1 MVPATCQFR
10 ASFSVRAIC
19 IALSSVCVLCLVSL
33 FGSSAAVASC
43 GDYLMTGKG
52 HLTGNGGQMPS
63 HNQAAQHESS
73 NADGP
78 ALPLKPCSGP
88 QCRKSNPIPAMPV
101 PPVPTTSTSHEALLV
116 ETVSLKLPSLDRV
129 LAEAA
134 VGASVGCQSRL
145 ERPPRG

>member
-33 FGSSAAVASC
+33 FGSSAEASC

-52 HLTGNGGQMPS
+52 SMPG
-63 HNQAAQHESS
+63 HDQAAQHESS
-73 NADGP
+73 NPDAP

-101 PPVPTTSTSHEALLV
+101 PPVPTTPTSHEAILV
-116 ETVSLKLPSLDRV
+116 ETVSLELPSLDRV

-134 VGASVGCQSRL
+134 AGASVGCQSRL